1 MKHLCLI
8 SVFFLSLSTAAE
20 TKLSLDDFLR
30 TVKSEN
36 LNLRTEVAKEE
47 AADAKATGIDLPPPM
62 IGAIQMKEKN
72 RDTAS
77 GFEISQTIPFPTK
90 ISNDRSARKFE
101 AATQREERKA
111 KEQEVVAEARLLFLS
126 LWAAQERVSLLREK
140 KAVIERHIRLSRAAA
155 RSDSFLKIHVLK
167 AESDLDELENEI
179 LSEEQGLKQKQAE
192 MAEFINTNPE
202 NFLPVAAEP
211 PLTPLPESSA
221 LGGSHQL
228 EASRLMLEGSKSRES
243 EAKSSWFPELNIR
256 YKKMGETSMTPEYSE
271 IMVGASLPF
280 VYFWEPKAASR
291 SATADRLQAELAYSK
306 ERRRV
311 ETAKTVSRTKAEAL
325 KKQLENLKTK
335 LLPRAEQRMKLVHN
349 LAPRDME
356 TLDDHR
362 ETMESFPDL
371 KLKALEL
378 RMQYEEAAAE
388 LQKFVVQKETSHE

>member
-1 MKHLCLI
+1 
-8 SVFFLSLSTAAE
+8 
-20 TKLSLDDFLR
+20 
-30 TVKSEN
+30 
-36 LNLRTEVAKEE
+36 
-47 AADAKATGIDLPPPM
+47 
-62 IGAIQMKEKN
+62 
-72 RDTAS
+72 
-77 GFEISQTIPFPTK
+77 
-90 ISNDRSARKFE
+90 
-101 AATQREERKA
+101 
-111 KEQEVVAEARLLFLS
+111 
-126 LWAAQERVSLLREK
+126 
-140 KAVIERHIRLSRAAA
+140 
-155 RSDSFLKIHVLK
+155 
-167 AESDLDELENEI
+167 
-179 LSEEQGLKQKQAE
+179 
-192 MAEFINTNPE
+192 
-202 NFLPVAAEP
+202 
-211 PLTPLPESSA
+211 
-221 LGGSHQL
+221 
-228 EASRLMLEGSKSRES
+228 MLEGSKSRES